1 MGKST
6 SASIGSALE
15 NPDTDTER
23 LRRKALRHYGKP
35 GSIRLLCFHYAG
47 GTAAM
52 FRDWPDRLPQDVAT
66 VAVQLPGRD
75 NRFDEPPHVH
85 MGPLVEEV
93 LELLDPLLDEPFAFY
108 GHSMGARVA
117 LALSHALRKAGR
129 PGPRALFVAS
139 SAAPAL
145 GTKVRGWDESDEGLI
160 AYLRELGGTPQI
172 VFERPDLLE
181 LFLPPLRADLTV
193 VATSGAPVRPPLD
206 VPLHVFSG
214 VDDHEASPERMA
226 AWQEETTG
234 PYAFDVVPGGHFF
247 DPAGVAH
254 VLDVIAT
261 TLGK

>member
-1 MGKST
+1 MVDLLT
-6 SASIGSALE
+6 
-15 NPDTDTER
+15 
-23 LRRKALRHYGKP
+23 RRRRALRHYGRP
-35 GSIRLLCFHYAG
+35 GIARIRLVCFHYAG

-52 FRDWPDRLPQDVAT
+52 FRDWPDRLPPHVAT

-75 NRFDEPPHVH
+75 VRLDEPPHVR
-85 MGPLVEEV
+85 MGPLVA
-93 LELLDPLLDEPFAFY
+93 ELLDVLDPVLDEPFAFY

-117 LALSHALRKAGR
+117 LTLAHELRAGGR

-139 SAAPAL
+139 STAPAL
-145 GTKVRGWDESDEGLI
+145 GTRVRGWDESDEGLI
-160 AYLRELGGTPQI
+160 AYLRELGGTPPI

-193 VATSGAPVRPPLD
+193 VATSGVPARPPLD
-206 VPLHVFSG
+206 VTLCAFSG

-226 AWQEETTG
+226 AWSEETTG
-234 PYAFDVVPGGHFF
+234 PYALDVVPGGHFF

-261 TLGK
+261 TLAEPH